1 MKIKPKK
8 LFNPDVYDNEKKVF
22 GGDTTNTFNLYDI
35 QYKWS
40 WTLFEKMLQNNWIPE
55 SSSMLG
61 DKNSYEEALSED
73 ERTAFLKI
81 LSFLIYL
88 DSIQTNNIQNISD
101 YITAPEITLCLA
113 RQTFDEA
120 LHSRSYGY
128 ILTNLFDRYTA
139 LKAIYYWREDEILL
153 NRNKYIAEIYQEHK
167 HNPTDDTFIR
177 VLVANY
183 LLEGVYF
190 YNGFY
195 FFYNLAARGLMT
207 QTATQIRYIER
218 DELSHTLLFSN
229 IIKEIQRES
238 PELWKRNIP
247 VIKEMFNHA
256 VEEEIK
262 FSKHIIGDKIL
273 GMSSESIENY
283 AGYLGNKRLTNI
295 GMEKQFTKAED
306 PYKHLRAI
314 SGVEDD
320 TSVKTNVFESR
331 SINYKKATI
340 FSTNDW
346 DSL

>member
-1 MKIKPKK
+1 MK
-8 LFNPDVYDNEKKVF
+8 FNINI
-22 GGDTTNTFNLYDI
+22 DI
-35 QYKWS
+35 
-40 WTLFEKMLQNNWIPE
+40 TIILKMLPE
-55 SSSMLG
+55 
-61 DKNSYEEALSED
+61 K
-73 ERTAFLKI
+73 
-81 LSFLIYL
+81 
-88 DSIQTNNIQNISD
+88 
-101 YITAPEITLCLA
+101 
-113 RQTFDEA
+113 
-120 LHSRSYGY
+120 
-128 ILTNLFDRYTA
+128 
-139 LKAIYYWREDEILL
+139 DEILL

-167 HNPTDDTFIR
+167 DNPTDDTFIR